1 MDQRIDSL
9 ESMLTKTSELIRS
22 ISDKDHQLGTPCSD
36 YTVAQLL
43 EHVAVWVQV
52 FDTVVN
58 GTELSFD
65 PREHTIES
73 GWADLVDTAGA
84 SIISGLRSQGTDREM
99 EMMGN
104 PMPGEFILNM
114 MLMEYVGHSWD
125 LARATGRDLVHS
137 EVEATAALLAAQT
150 IVQPEHRGAMFGQPL
165 DPENGATAMEQY
177 VCFIGRDPH
186 WSASSSG

>member
-1 MDQRIDSL
+1 MDQRIDTL
-9 ESMLTKTSELIRS
+9 ESMLAKTSELIRTIAS
-22 ISDKDHQLGTPCSD
+22 RHHQMETPCSD

-73 GWADLVDTAGA
+73 GWADLVDSAGD
-84 SIISGLRSQGTDREM
+84 SIISGLRSRGIEREM
-99 EMMGN
+99 TMMGN

-125 LARATGRDLVHS
+125 LARAAGLDLVHS
-137 EVEATAALLAAQT
+137 DDEIAAALLAAQT

-165 DPENGATAMEQY
+165 DPESGATVMERY

-186 WSASSSG
+186 WSASSTS